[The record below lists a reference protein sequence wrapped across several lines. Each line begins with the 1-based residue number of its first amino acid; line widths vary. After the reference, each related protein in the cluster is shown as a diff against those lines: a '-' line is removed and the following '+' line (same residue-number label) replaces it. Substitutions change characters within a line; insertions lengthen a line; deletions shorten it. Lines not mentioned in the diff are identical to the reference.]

1 MTTDVKYVSFIS
13 QELILTVVYLL
24 WSTKHLDVLM
34 LLKLISLVHDDD
46 SHTVKYFFN
55 ISAIVIGDIHLITTG
70 NCNILTQTC
79 LIEKCIISVLQTLK
93 H

>member
-46 SHTVKYFFN
+46 SHTVKYF
-55 ISAIVIGDIHLITTG
+55 
-70 NCNILTQTC
+70 LTFRP
-79 LIEKCIISVLQTLK
+79 
-93 H
+93 

>member
-46 SHTVKYFFN
+46 SNTVK
-55 ISAIVIGDIHLITTG
+55 
-70 NCNILTQTC
+70 
-79 LIEKCIISVLQTLK
+79 
-93 H
+93 